1 MGKFVNF
8 FKRIG
13 SGIKKGA
20 TKVWNWSKNAVG
32 KVGNF
37 LRPIADTAAKIGG
50 AMSMLPGKAGAIG
63 TGLAAGGTA
72 IKNITDMLPN
82 SAAKDK
88 INNAIDKAVDT
99 GQGYINK
106 GIDYMNNI
114 NNKVQP
120 WIDSGVKISR
130 TIADNA
136 DKLHAKFP
144 QMQVFKGGFGGKLY
158 PTVGG
163 RYGTPANPIRD
174 LSHQY
179 DSLPSAVRKRMG
191 V

>member
-1 MGKFVNF
+1 MGKFIDF

-13 SGIKKGA
+13 RGIKQGA
-20 TKVWNWSKNAVG
+20 TKVWDWTKNAVG

-37 LRPIADTAAKIGG
+37 LRPISDVAAKIGG

-72 IKNITDMLPN
+72 IKSITDMLPN
-82 SAAKDK
+82 SEAKEK

-106 GIDYMNNI
+106 GVDFMNNV

-120 WIDSGVKISR
+120 WINSGVDITR
-130 TIADNA
+130 RIADGA
-136 DKLHAKFP
+136 DR
-144 QMQVFKGGFGGKLY
+144 LY
-158 PTVGG
+158 PRMNQIAIPLPRPTIPFAMRVGG
-163 RYGTPANPIRD
+163 RYGTSANPIR
-174 LSHQY
+174 
-179 DSLPSAVRKRMG
+179 PGGPG